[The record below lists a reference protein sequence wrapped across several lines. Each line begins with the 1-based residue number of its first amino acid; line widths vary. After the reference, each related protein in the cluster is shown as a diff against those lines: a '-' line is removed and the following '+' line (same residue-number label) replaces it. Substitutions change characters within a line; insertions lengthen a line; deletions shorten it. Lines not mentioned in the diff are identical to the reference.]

1 MAKLTLPDVGNILG
15 NPTSAQSRINSN
27 NTLIEQALENTLSL
41 DGTTPNQ
48 MGADLDMNG
57 HDLLNVGVI
66 SADSIAIAGGEDFLT
81 LIEQAEEAAEDALL
95 YSQQAAASVIEAGE
109 IGDLASNHAD
119 AAGISASEA
128 SNQAAAAH
136 SSAESA
142 VAALLALSGALTNL
156 AGAFSVDANGH
167 LFVTYAET
175 AISEIKV
182 DAISGHLIIT
192 YGEAA

>member
-66 SADSIAIAGGEDFLT
+66 NADSIAIGGSEDFLT
-81 LIEQAEEAAEDALL
+81 LIL
-95 YSQQAAASVIEAGE
+95 
-109 IGDLASNHAD
+109 DL
-119 AAGISASEA
+119 SE
-128 SNQAAAAH
+128 NMDN
-136 SSAESA
+136 
-142 VAALLALSGALTNL
+142 LLALPSTLE
-156 AGAFSVDANGH
+156 VIYDANMEG
-167 LFVTYAET
+167 
-175 AISEIKV
+175 
-182 DAISGHLIIT
+182 
-192 YGEAA
+192 